1 MPRFSACHAELFG
14 VFALSVTRGLEATRE
29 AAFVV
34 PLVRAN

>member
-1 MPRFSACHAELFG
+1 MPRFSACLAALFG
-14 VFALSVTRGLEATRE
+14 VFALSVTRGFEATRD